1 MGKSLGNAIFLVDD
15 DETVTKKV
23 MDAKTDPDKIKKDD
37 PANPDVCM
45 VHYYHKLVTKDL
57 DTITSECKAGAR
69 GCVAC
74 KKELAANLINFL
86 KPIKEKRRYY
96 ELNPQEVDKILQDGT
111 KAAKEKAEQTM
122 SKVRKAIKIDY
133 FE

>member
-1 MGKSLGNAIFLVDD
+1 M
-15 DETVTKKV
+15 
-23 MDAKTDPDKIKKDD
+23 
-37 PANPDVCM
+37 
-45 VHYYHKLVTKDL
+45 
-57 DTITSECKAGAR
+57 
-69 GCVAC
+69 CVAC